1 MARWVNRSQLNRI
14 FRERWR
20 RVCGSCVRAHRSSPV
35 PAASLCAA
43 WPSRLLLCAEGSHAL
58 MRWSMR
64 RRPPWSWRDHSAG
77 CLHWSSPTA
86 LPSVCCLPAQN
97 CIDRQRGARR
107 RVGARVHPRQL
118 PRGPGD
124 PGSLAGWPLRV
135 SGGCASRPQARRS
148 AQRARILAFLTL
160 PAMQRSCPVPPELL
174 PQCAYSIATG
184 GDRERG

>member
-1 MARWVNRSQLNRI
+1 MAKRRMYGVDKHRGWVENAPAVSRGGAVRCTAPGAEGHTHSVGTGLMCWPLASLQPAPATLCCLARP
-14 FRERWR
+14 RGPVGTGP
-20 RVCGSCVRAHRSSPV
+20 VCGSCVRAHRSSPV

-107 RVGARVHPRQL
+107 RVGARVHPRQRYHVD
-118 PRGPGD
+118 PATRG
-124 PGSLAGWPLRV
+124 R
-135 SGGCASRPQARRS
+135 
-148 AQRARILAFLTL
+148 
-160 PAMQRSCPVPPELL
+160 
-174 PQCAYSIATG
+174 
-184 GDRERG
+184 